1 MHTHYTSVMAAMMYM
16 KAVEAGADII
26 DTAISTLA
34 LGTSQPAERGRC
46 PALRVFPGWRK
57 SSWKTLCCQNKCRL

>member
-1 MHTHYTSVMAAMMYM
+1 MMYM

-34 LGTSQPAERGRC
+34 LGTSQPATETMVATFAGTPFPEFVSWRGMRALK
-46 PALRVFPGWRK
+46 PA
-57 SSWKTLCCQNKCRL
+57 